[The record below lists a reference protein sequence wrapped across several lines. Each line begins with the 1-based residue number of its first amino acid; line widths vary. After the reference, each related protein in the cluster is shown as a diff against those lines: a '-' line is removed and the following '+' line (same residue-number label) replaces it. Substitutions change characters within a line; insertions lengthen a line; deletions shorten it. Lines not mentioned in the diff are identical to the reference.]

1 MLAQFWFAGLVSQE
15 VNIARKL
22 KVPILSKFP
31 GTDHRVPIAYQK
43 QRGSEGLGTLG
54 GRYRKAGGSMSLNS
68 NFTHCGS

>member
-43 QRGSEGLGTLG
+43 QRGSEGH
-54 GRYRKAGGSMSLNS
+54 RYRKAGGSMSLNS